1 MTSSDGLGR
10 LRRDIGCLWPALGVA
25 AGATAVVLLLA
36 VGAATRAA
44 QIPRQAVAPAVIRIP
59 RPSAAPSPQPTAV
72 PTPTATPEAL
82 GPVGAIVLGD
92 LVDVFGTSGEG
103 VRLRSAP
110 TLAGTVNGLGM
121 DSDVFQVEDG
131 PVDAEGHVW
140 WYLVNPYDS
149 ARQGWA
155 VAEYLRPLQDS

>member
-1 MTSSDGLGR
+1 MTRSGRLGR
-10 LRRDIGCLWPALGVA
+10 LRRDIGCLWPTLGAA
-25 AGATAVVLLLA
+25 AGATAVLLLIG

-44 QIPRQAVAPAVIRIP
+44 QVAQQAASPAVVRIP
-59 RPSAAPSPQPTAV
+59 RPSATPSPEPTAV
-72 PTPTATPEAL
+72 PTETATPQVL

-92 LVDVFGTSGEG
+92 LIEVFGTSGDG
-103 VRLRSAP
+103 VRLRSAA

-131 PVDAEGHVW
+131 PLDAEGHVW
-140 WYLVNPYDS
+140 WYLVNPYDP

-155 VAEYLRPLQDS
+155 VAEYLRPLQNP